1 MRHRE
6 CRLVEGNEKRAA
18 FFQFPQAI
26 KPDGVEPLEDVTL
39 LAVLGGVPVFLVEPN
54 NVLEPGDYPLFA
66 RGIGSLLRLGHGEV
80 GEFRP
85 EFIKSQFSHI
95 DLRGRIA

>member
-1 MRHRE
+1 V
-6 CRLVEGNEKRAA
+6 LVEGNEKRAA

-26 KPDGVEPLEDVTL
+26 KPDGVEPLKDVTL

-54 NVLEPGDYPLFA
+54 NVLEPGDDPFFS
-66 RGIGSLLRLGHGEV
+66 RRIGGLLRLRHGKV

-85 EFIKSQFSHI
+85 EFVKSQISHI